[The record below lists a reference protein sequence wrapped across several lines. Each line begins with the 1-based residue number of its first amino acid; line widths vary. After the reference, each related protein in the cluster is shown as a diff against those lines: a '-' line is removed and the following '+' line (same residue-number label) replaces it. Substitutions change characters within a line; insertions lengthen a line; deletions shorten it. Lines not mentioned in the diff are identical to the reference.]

1 MYTLLH
7 TLKILSFT
15 SAEGIAA
22 VKSQGNQV
30 ENENTDAK
38 QTSEKM

>member
-1 MYTLLH
+1 MW
-7 TLKILSFT
+7 LKILSST

-22 VKSQGNQV
+22 VKSQGTQE
-30 ENENTDAK
+30 ENENADAK